1 MKLSNSFIYIDFKN
15 YDNKPINY
23 NNKITAFI
31 ELPFTL
37 CDIKLDKRVNS

>member
-23 NNKITAFI
+23 NNKITETLEYSNNNNFI
-31 ELPFTL
+31 LFL
-37 CDIKLDKRVNS
+37 